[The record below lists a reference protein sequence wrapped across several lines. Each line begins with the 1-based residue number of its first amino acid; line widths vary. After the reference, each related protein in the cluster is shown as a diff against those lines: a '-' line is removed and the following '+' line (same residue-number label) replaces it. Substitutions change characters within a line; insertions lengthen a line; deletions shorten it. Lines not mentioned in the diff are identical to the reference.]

1 MIDNRTDYLNLPLPH
16 ETNRLVDDVQRLSQS
31 LVMLDGALEEGAHKL
46 KNTIQINGVYFDGT
60 SSITITAEAAGGHAD
75 TADAASSAV
84 TASYADALSAPVMI
98 NGVPFDGTESINIA
112 ADAAKLAS
120 PVKINGV
127 DFDGSEDI
135 TIEDD
140 TKLPANGTASA
151 AEKLASSVKI
161 NGVDFDGSADIT
173 IDTEDDTKL
182 PLTGGRVTGTE
193 NATSTTTGAIQCDG
207 GISCEKDIYAGGNV
221 TAANVA
227 SPSDERLKDDIQS
240 IEGALA
246 RVRQLRGVTY
256 TDKATGTRRTGVIA
270 QEVQQVLPEAVLKN
284 GEYLAVSYG
293 NLTGLLISAVNELAD
308 RLEVLTQ
315 KQKRGK

>member
-31 LVMLDGALEEGAHKL
+31 LTMLDEALEEGAHKL
-46 KNTIQINGVYFDGT
+46 KNTVQINGVDFDGT

-75 TADAASSAV
+75 TADAASSAG

-98 NGVPFDGTESINIA
+98 NGVE
-112 ADAAKLAS
+112 
-120 PVKINGV
+120 
-127 DFDGSEDI
+127 FDGSADI
-135 TIEDD
+135 TVEDD

-151 AEKLASSVKI
+151 AEKLATSVKI

-182 PLTGGRVTGTE
+182 PLAGGRVTGTE

-207 GISCEKDIYAGGNV
+207 GISCEKDLYAGGNV

-270 QEVQQVLPEAVLKN
+270 QEVQKVLPEAVLQN
-284 GEYLAVSYG
+284 GEYLAVAYG

-308 RLEVLTQ
+308 RLEEITPRH
-315 KQKRGK
+315 KRS